1 MSCTEV
7 SIYCPVER
15 TVLGYYPNLGA
26 NAFLAAGFGACII
39 GLVATCVMKRTWGYS
54 SALTAGCILEFAGYV
69 ARTQLHYNPW
79 NQDAFK
85 TQICAIVLGPTLIC
99 VSIYLTLKHVVLS
112 VNPELSRIKPRLYPL
127 IFVPADVS
135 CLILQAIGGGLAA
148 AAGRNTPKL
157 LNAGNNVIITG
168 IALQAALLGVFG
180 VLCTDYFLRCRKWIA
195 AHENDT
201 SEEALAML
209 AGWKDK
215 KFRMFVYAVSGAYFA
230 ILIRCIYRIAEMAG
244 GWGNH
249 IMQDEPSF
257 IVLEGCCIL
266 VAVALLTVFPPGFLF
281 PAMAE
286 RERARFQKKSKQSK
300 AATGEATTSGDE
312 SASTKDEKAANA
324 AV

>member
-7 SIYCPVER
+7 SKYCPVER
-15 TVLGYYPNLGA
+15 TVLGYYPSLGA

-39 GLVATCVMKRTWGYS
+39 GLVATGVMKRTWGYS

-112 VNPELSRIKPRLYPL
+112 VNPELSRIGPRLYPL

-135 CLILQAIGGGLAA
+135 CLVLQAIGGGLAA
-148 AAGRNTPKL
+148 AAGRNSTKL

-168 IALQAALLGVFG
+168 IALQAALLMAFG
-180 VLCTDYFLRCRKWIA
+180 VLCVDYYTRCRKWLA
-195 AHENDT
+195 SHAGDN
-201 SEEALAML
+201 SEQAEHMRTA
-209 AGWKDK
+209 WNDK
-215 KFRMFVYAVSGAYFA
+215 KFRMFCFAVFGAYSF

-257 IVLEGCCIL
+257 IALEGCCIL
-266 VAVALLTVFPPGFLF
+266 IAVALLTAFPPGFLF

-286 RERARFQKKSKQSK
+286 RERARFQKKSKASK
-300 AATGEATTSGDE
+300 TAAGEVATSGDE
-312 SASTKDEKAANA
+312 SASAKDEKVVNT